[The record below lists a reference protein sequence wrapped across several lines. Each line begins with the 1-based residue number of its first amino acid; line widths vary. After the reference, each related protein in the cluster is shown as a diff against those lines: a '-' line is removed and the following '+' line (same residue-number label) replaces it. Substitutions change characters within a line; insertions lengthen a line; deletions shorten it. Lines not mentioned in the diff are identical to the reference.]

1 MAPEADPCA
10 GDTHGPGDT
19 CVVCCDMIVWAWR
32 RNAPWPCSHSHD
44 TPARAPTAP
53 TARRAGDSLARSRR
67 CVSCCEPDAVW
78 GARAHYPSATHTA
91 TTHREQKSLH
101 PLPTRLLA
109 DSARVPNRLP
119 EHGACDSG
127 PRLTGPGLGDVAVRL
142 RRASLRPGPAT
153 ADGFAQL
160 RLRRQ
165 APDIQGRWSRATGTW
180 HMTPRDSPLGGASHP
195 LQTTSTPTG
204 PTVASGDHC
213 PCVRLKDGGE
223 DAGDGIAARG
233 QPLSERRC
241 CRPGRLCHRR

>member
-10 GDTHGPGDT
+10 GDTYGPGDT
-19 CVVCCDMIVWAWR
+19 CVVCSDMNVGLAQE
-32 RNAPWPCSHSHD
+32 CSHPHD
-44 TPARAPTAP
+44 TPARAPQRPQPDRRETPLRAAGGVYHAASP
-53 TARRAGDSLARSRR
+53 TRSGELARTIPQPRIQLPHTESKNP
-67 CVSCCEPDAVW
+67 C
-78 GARAHYPSATHTA
+78 THCQPA
-91 TTHREQKSLH
+91 S
-101 PLPTRLLA
+101 P

-180 HMTPRDSPLGGASHP
+180 HMTPREFPWEERH
-195 LQTTSTPTG
+195 TPT
-204 PTVASGDHC
+204 
-213 PCVRLKDGGE
+213 DGADSRKRGSWGR
-223 DAGDGIAARG
+223 AGG
-233 QPLSERRC
+233 L
-241 CRPGRLCHRR
+241 GR